1 MRHFLNINAI
11 ELDDVLDLVHR
22 ALAIKAGRSVIQSNL
37 TVTNLF
43 FENSTRTHSSFQMA
57 ENRLGY
63 QQIDIDPQQS
73 SMSKGESLTDTLKT
87 LKAIGVDVAVIRHT
101 VNNWYDQVLTATG
114 HEIPHLI
121 NAGDGSGQHPSQ
133 SLLDLVTIYE
143 QFDHFAGL
151 NIRIVGDLAHSRV
164 ARSNAEILHHLG
176 ANMTFSGPK
185 DWQPNDF
192 GKFGQFV
199 AIDDDWENLDV
210 VIFLRVQHERI
221 TQTENQNFSTKQ
233 YHEQFGLNRA
243 RYERLKAAAIIM
255 HPAPVNRDVEI
266 ADELVEA
273 PKSRI
278 FEQMNNGVY
287 ARMAILEYT
296 TEATHATH

>member
-101 VNNWYDQVLTATG
+101 VNNW
-114 HEIPHLI
+114 
-121 NAGDGSGQHPSQ
+121 
-133 SLLDLVTIYE
+133 
-143 QFDHFAGL
+143 
-151 NIRIVGDLAHSRV
+151 
-164 ARSNAEILHHLG
+164 
-176 ANMTFSGPK
+176 
-185 DWQPNDF
+185 
-192 GKFGQFV
+192 
-199 AIDDDWENLDV
+199 
-210 VIFLRVQHERI
+210 
-221 TQTENQNFSTKQ
+221 
-233 YHEQFGLNRA
+233 
-243 RYERLKAAAIIM
+243 
-255 HPAPVNRDVEI
+255 
-266 ADELVEA
+266 
-273 PKSRI
+273 
-278 FEQMNNGVY
+278 
-287 ARMAILEYT
+287 
-296 TEATHATH
+296 